1 MAEILLEAEV
11 RISRGRQS
19 RALRRSGKIP
29 GVYYAH
35 GEENIAI
42 AATEKALRPLVGTKE
57 AHIIN
62 LKLDSGKALNCILR
76 DVQYDPLTDLP
87 IHFDLQGIKADEE
100 LTIEVPVILQ
110 GIPAGV
116 KNGGIMQHIMHT
128 VRVSCLPRYIPEHI
142 ALDVAALEINTS
154 IHISDIKLENVTILD
169 NEENA
174 IVAIIPPA
182 AVVEEVAPV
191 AETEVPVEPE
201 VIGKGKKPEEGA
213 EGAEESKK
221 AEAPKKAEASKKEEK
236 K

>member
-1 MAEILLEAEV
+1 MAEILLEVEV
-11 RISRGRQS
+11 RNSRGRQS

-29 GVYYAH
+29 GVYYAR

-62 LKLDSGKALNCILR
+62 LKLDSGKSLNCILR

-169 NEENA
+169 NAENA

-182 AVVEEVAPV
+182 AVVEAAPV
-191 AETEVPVEPE
+191 VEAEVVAEPE

-213 EGAEESKK
+213 EGAEEPKK
-221 AEAPKKAEASKKEEK
+221 AEAPKKADAPKKEEK

>member
-1 MAEILLEAEV
+1 MAEIVLEAEV
-11 RISRGRQS
+11 RNSRGKQS

-29 GVYYAH
+29 GVYYAR
-35 GEENIAI
+35 GEENLTI

-62 LKLDSGKALNCILR
+62 LQLDSGKALSCILR
-76 DVQYDPLTDLP
+76 DVQYDPLTDRP
-87 IHFDLQGIKADEE
+87 VHFDLQGIKADEE
-100 LTIEVPVILQ
+100 LMIEVPVVLQ

-142 ALDVAALEINTS
+142 TLDVVALEINTS
-154 IHISDIKLENVTILD
+154 IHISDIKLENVKILD

-174 IVAIIPPA
+174 VVAVIPPA
-182 AVVEEVAPV
+182 AIVEVAPV
-191 AETEVPVEPE
+191 VEAEVPAEPE

-213 EGAEESKK
+213 EDTVGAQEPKK
-221 AEAPKKAEASKKEEK
+221 AEAPKKEEK

>member
-1 MAEILLEAEV
+1 MAEILLEVEV
-11 RISRGRQS
+11 RNSRGRQS

-29 GVYYAH
+29 GVYYSR

-42 AATEKALRPLVGTKE
+42 SATEKALRPLVGTKE

-62 LKLDSGKALNCILR
+62 LKLDSGKSLNCILR

-100 LTIEVPVILQ
+100 LMIEVPVLLQ

-142 ALDVAALEINTS
+142 ALDVTALEINTS
-154 IHISDIKLENVTILD
+154 IHISDIKIENVTILD

-174 IVAIIPPA
+174 VVAIIPPA
-182 AVVEEVAPV
+182 AVVEVAPV
-191 AETEVPVEPE
+191 VEAEVSAEPE

-213 EGAEESKK
+213 EGAEEPKK
-221 AEAPKKAEASKKEEK
+221 AEAPKKADAPKKEEK